1 MQRCMVK
8 FSEYMYAWLYAKNGY
23 YATHKD
29 IGKEG
34 DFYTAVSS
42 SMFFGGC
49 IAKKILTTIEDG
61 FLSKSCTIVEIGA
74 HKGYLLADIVQF
86 IYTIKPEFLETLE
99 FIIVEPFE
107 QNQKAQ
113 LQYFQESFGDA
124 IKLSHVKSQKELTCK
139 EAFIVANEIFDAF
152 TCNVVYND
160 KMLYMYD
167 HQAEFKEIDLDVK
180 SLSKKYAITKGEVA
194 VGYEEFAKDLAL
206 HVEKYEFVT
215 FDYGDKKSREDF
227 SLRIYDKHKV
237 YPFFALTD
245 LIEDEELKEKI
256 ELSSLFA
263 KSDITYDV
271 NFEHLIGA
279 FEESG
284 AILHSY
290 ETQMKA
296 LVNFGL
302 IELLDMMQRNTTQEN
317 YKAETNRVK
326 TLIDP
331 AFMGERFKMACFRK
345 EKMNLIVNGKEKD
358 TNSKTVQKLL
368 DELDMND
375 KVMAVAVNM
384 NVVKKEDW
392 FTFEFSENDK
402 VEFLQFVGGG

>member
-1 MQRCMVK
+1 MVK
-8 FSEYMYAWLYAKNGY
+8 FSEYMHAWLYAKDGY
-23 YATHKD
+23 YATHKE

-42 SMFFGGC
+42 SMFFGGS
-49 IAKKILTTIEDG
+49 IAKKFLSSIEEG
-61 FLSKSCTIVEIGA
+61 FLSKNSTVVEIGA

-86 IYTIKPEFLETLE
+86 IYTLKPEFLETLE

-107 QNQKAQ
+107 ENQKAQ
-113 LQYFQESFGDA
+113 LKYFKESFGDTV
-124 IKLSHVKSQKELTCK
+124 KLSHVKRLEELTCK

-160 KMLYMYD
+160 NMLYMYD
-167 HQAEFKEIDLDVK
+167 HKAEFKEMDSDIK
-180 SLSKKYAITKGEVA
+180 SLSKKYSITKGEVA
-194 VGYEEFAKDLAL
+194 IGYEEFAKDLAL

-215 FDYGDKKSREDF
+215 FDYGDKKPREDF
-227 SLRIYDKHKV
+227 SLRIYDRHKV

-256 ELSSLFA
+256 ELNSLFA

-279 FEESG
+279 FEQSG
-284 AILHSY
+284 ATLHSY
-290 ETQMKA
+290 DTQMKA
-296 LVNFGL
+296 LVDFGL
-302 IELLDMMQRNTTQEN
+302 IELLDMMQRNTTAEN
-317 YKAETNRVK
+317 YKAEVNRVK

-331 AFMGERFKMACFRK
+331 SFMGERFKMACFRK
-345 EKMNLIVNGKEKD
+345 EKKMRLIVNGEEKN
-358 TNSKTVQKLL
+358 TESKTVQNLL
-368 DELDMND
+368 DELGINE
-375 KVMAVAVNM
+375 KVMAAAVNM

-392 FTFEFSENDK
+392 STFEFTENDK

>member
-1 MQRCMVK
+1 MQRCMVR
-8 FSEYMYAWLYAKNGY
+8 FSEYMHTWLYAKDGY
-23 YATHKD
+23 YATHKE

-42 SMFFGGC
+42 SMFFGGS
-49 IAKKILTTIEDG
+49 IAKKFLSSVEEG
-61 FLSKSCTIVEIGA
+61 FLSQNSTIVEIGA

-86 IYTIKPEFLETLE
+86 IYTLKPELLKTLE

-107 QNQKAQ
+107 ENQKAQ
-113 LQYFQESFGDA
+113 LEYFEESFGGA
-124 IKLSHVKSQKELTCK
+124 VKLLHVKSPKELTCK

-160 KMLYMYD
+160 KMLYMYND
-167 HQAEFKEIDLDVK
+167 KAEFKEIDSDVK
-180 SLSKKYAITKGEVA
+180 SLAKRYGITKGEVA
-194 VGYEEFAKDLAL
+194 VGYEDFAEELAL
-206 HVEKYEFVT
+206 HVKKYEFVT

-245 LIEDEELKEKI
+245 LIKEKELKEKVTI
-256 ELSSLFA
+256 KELFA
-263 KSDITYDV
+263 NSDITYDV

-279 FEESG
+279 FEQSG
-284 AILHSY
+284 ASLYLY

-296 LVNFGL
+296 LVEFGL
-302 IELLDMMQRNTTQEN
+302 IELLDLMQRNTDEKN
-317 YKAETNRVK
+317 YKAEVDRVK

-345 EKMNLIVNGKEKD
+345 EKNEN
-358 TNSKTVQKLL
+358 NS
-368 DELDMND
+368 
-375 KVMAVAVNM
+375 
-384 NVVKKEDW
+384 
-392 FTFEFSENDK
+392 
-402 VEFLQFVGGG
+402 